1 MGTSEIIIEINKL
14 SVNQRLILIELTI
27 KKIKEEGKKII

>member
-1 MGTSEIIIEINKL
+1 MGASEIIIEIDKL

-27 KKIKEEGKKII
+27 KKIKEEGKKIT

>member
-1 MGTSEIIIEINKL
+1 MGASEIIIEIDKL